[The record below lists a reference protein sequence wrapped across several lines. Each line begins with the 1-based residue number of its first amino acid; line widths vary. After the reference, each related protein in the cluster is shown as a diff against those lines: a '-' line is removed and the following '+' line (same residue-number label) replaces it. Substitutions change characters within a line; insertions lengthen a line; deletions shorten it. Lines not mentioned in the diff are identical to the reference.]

1 MSEDIRLLKLMV
13 RGSYD
18 LQQLRIAAGLRLCA
32 NFRAKLKDNVPDAS
46 DNYPE
51 GSGPDPLSEH
61 ELSEDA
67 EKIIDRLRDSYRRLT
82 DGIARNRTLPAAEGF
97 VGDELISTYT
107 EIVLANQYFALEE
120 QERRQFRQLEANLEP
135 IPIYAE
141 YLADVRGVGPAMA
154 AVLISYFDPHKAPYA
169 SSFWKYA
176 GLDVGPDGAGR
187 SRRKEHLIERDYVD
201 RNGKNAVRQSVT
213 FEPWLK
219 TKLMGV
225 LGPSF
230 LRTNSPWRTAFD
242 NYKHRI
248 ISDPRR
254 QKVTLA
260 EWKKRHAAGDPNMR
274 ELWAP
279 GRIKDASLRFMV
291 KIFLAEF
298 WVTWRTLE
306 GLEVAEAY
314 PITKLGQR
322 PHRDGY
328 AMWKKEQPEPRNAR
342 HP

>member
-1 MSEDIRLLKLMV
+1 MTVQSEEIRLLKLMV

-32 NFRAKLKDNVPDAS
+32 NFRAKLKDTDSLHDNPNVP
-46 DNYPE
+46 
-51 GSGPDPLSEH
+51 GDPTGQSRVLEQ
-61 ELSEDA
+61 ELSPDA
-67 EKIIDRLRDSYRRLT
+67 EKLIDRLRDSYRRLT

-97 VGDELISTYT
+97 QGDELISTYT

-120 QERRQFRQLEANLEP
+120 QERRQFRQLEANLDP

-141 YLADVRGVGPAMA
+141 YLSEVRGVGPALA
-154 AVLISYFDPHKAPYA
+154 AVLISYFDPHKARHV

-176 GLDVGPDGAGR
+176 GLDVAPDGAGR
-187 SRRKEHLIERDYVD
+187 SRRKEHLIEREYVD
-201 RNGKNAVRQSVT
+201 RNGRTAVRQSVT

-225 LGPSF
+225 LAPSF
-230 LRTNSPWRTAFD
+230 LRTNSPWREAFD

-248 ISDPRR
+248 ISDPNR

-279 GRIKDASLRFMV
+279 GRIKDAALRYMV
-291 KIFLAEF
+291 KQFLAEL
-298 WVTWRTLE
+298 WLKWRELE
-306 GLEVAEAY
+306 GLPVGNSYPVA
-314 PITKLGQR
+314 KLGMK
-322 PHRDGY
+322 PHK
-328 AMWKKEQPEPRNAR
+328 AA
-342 HP
+342 